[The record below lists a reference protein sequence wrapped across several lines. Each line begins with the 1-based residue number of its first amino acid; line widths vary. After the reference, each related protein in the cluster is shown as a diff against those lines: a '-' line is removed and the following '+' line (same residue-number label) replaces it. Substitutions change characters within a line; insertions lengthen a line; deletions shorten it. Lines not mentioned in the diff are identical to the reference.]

1 MKKKTILVLGAKSDI
16 GLATAYHFAKFSY
29 NIQLA
34 ARNINDLKMVSSD
47 ISIRY
52 NVDTSLYEFDV
63 IKKNLYEGFLN
74 SLSITPDIVLNTI
87 GFMGEQKNNEKN
99 KDNASLVFQSNYEGP
114 SLIFSEFANLF
125 EERGYGTLIGVS
137 SVAGER
143 GRASNYIYGS
153 AKAAYTVYLSG
164 LRNRLAKKNVRVI
177 TILPGFVDTKMT
189 AGMNLPQKLL
199 AKPSEVARAIFLA
212 YNGNKEVVYVKPI
225 WRYIMFIV
233 KIIPEKIFK
242 YLNI

>member
-1 MKKKTILVLGAKSDI
+1 MKKKTILILGAKSDI
-16 GLATAYHFAKFSY
+16 GLATAYLFAKFRY

-34 ARNINDLKMVSSD
+34 ARNINNLKTTSSD

-52 NVDTSLYEFDV
+52 NVNSSLYEFD
-63 IKKNLYEGFLN
+63 INKKNLYGKFLN
-74 SLSITPDIVLNTI
+74 SLSVTPDIVLNTI
-87 GFMGEQKNNEKN
+87 GYMGVQKNNEKN
-99 KDNASLVFQSNYEGP
+99 AHDASLVFQSNYEGP

-125 EERGYGTLIGVS
+125 EKRGYGTLIGVS

-164 LRNRLAKKNVRVI
+164 LRNRLAKKNVQVI
-177 TILPGFVDTKMT
+177 TVLPGFVDTKMT
-189 AGMNLPQKLL
+189 AGMNLPKKLL
-199 AKPSEVARAIFLA
+199 AKPEEVARAIFSA
-212 YNGNKEVVYVKPI
+212 YNENKDIVYVKPI
-225 WRYIMFIV
+225 WKYIMLVV

>member
-164 LRNRLAKKNVRVI
+164 LRNRLAKKNVQVI

-189 AGMNLPQKLL
+189 AGMNLPKKLL
-199 AKPSEVARAIFLA
+199 AKPEEVARAIFLA
-212 YNGNKEVVYVKPI
+212 HKRNKDIVYVKPI
-225 WRYIMFIV
+225 WRYIMLIV

>member
-1 MKKKTILVLGAKSDI
+1 MKKKTILILGAKSDI

-34 ARNINDLKMVSSD
+34 ARNINDLKMASSD

-164 LRNRLAKKNVRVI
+164 LRNRLAKKNIRVI

-199 AKPSEVARAIFLA
+199 AKPAEVARAIFLA
-212 YNGNKEVVYVKPI
+212 HNRNKDIVYVKPI
-225 WRYIMFIV
+225 WRYIMLIV

>member
-1 MKKKTILVLGAKSDI
+1 MKKKTILVLGGKSDI
-16 GLATAYHFAKFSY
+16 GLAAAYYFAKFNY

-34 ARNINDLKMVSSD
+34 ARNINDLKMISSD

-52 NVDTSLYEFDV
+52 NVDVSLYEFDV
-63 IKKNLYEGFLN
+63 IKKNLYKEFLN
-74 SLSITPDIVLNTI
+74 SLSIIPDIVLNTI
-87 GFMGEQKNNEKN
+87 GYMGEQKDNENNKQ
-99 KDNASLVFQSNYEGP
+99 NASLVFQCNYEGP
-114 SLIFSEFANLF
+114 SLIFLEFANLF

-153 AKAAYTVYLSG
+153 AKAAYTVFLSG
-164 LRNRLAKKNVRVI
+164 LRNRLAKKNVHVI

-189 AGMNLPQKLL
+189 AEMNLPKKLL
-199 AKPSEVARAIFLA
+199 AKPVEVARAIFLA
-212 YNGNKEVVYVKPI
+212 HNKKKDIVYVKPI
-225 WRYIMFIV
+225 WRYIMIVV